1 MTRLRVIG
9 IDPGPQP
16 GLCLLRFGIST
27 PWWPAE
33 VRAIQCDPFSAPEL
47 FHYMLDLDNADTNTI
62 VGCERFVRGNRSAK
76 AAHPGAV
83 NRTERMIG
91 EFKAVFDTW
100 STLADDPSPG
110 VPPGRWV
117 LNNASRVKTWAKYER
132 LEAAGLLDA
141 TKGMTHCRDS
151 AKHAMFVACEHGMA
165 PDPLSRS
172 GRRP

>member
-16 GLCLLRFGIST
+16 GLCLLRFGVST
-27 PWWPAE
+27 PWWPVKD
-33 VRAIQCDPFSAPEL
+33 VRAIQCDPDTAVDVL
-47 FHYMLDLDNADTNTI
+47 HYLLDLDHKDTKTI

-83 NRTERMIG
+83 SKTQRMAG
-91 EFKAVFDTW
+91 VFH
-100 STLADDPSPG
+100 STFMDWEDRPIHTPS
-110 VPPGRWV
+110 VESSRWV
-117 LNNASRVKTWAKYER
+117 LNNASRVKKWAKYER

-141 TKGMTHCRDS
+141 TKGMTHCRDA
-151 AKHAMFVACEHGMA
+151 AKHAVFVACEYGMA

-172 GRRP
+172 GRRS

>member
-27 PWWPAE
+27 PWWPIKD
-33 VRAIQCDPFSAPEL
+33 VRAIQCDAHTAPDIL
-47 FHYMLDLDNADTNTI
+47 RYLLDLDHKDTKTI

-76 AAHPGAV
+76 AAHPAAV
-83 NRTERMIG
+83 SKTERIIG
-91 EFKAVFDTW
+91 EFKAVFDAW
-100 STLADDPSPG
+100 VQHPDD
-110 VPPGRWV
+110 RWV
-117 LNNASRVKTWAKYER
+117 LNNASRVKKWAKYER

-141 TKGMTHCRDS
+141 TKGMTHCRD
-151 AKHAMFVACEHGMA
+151 AARHAVFVACEYGMA

-172 GRRP
+172 GRRV